1 MPPEIDL
8 RDVRRGSVMA
18 PAGCGKTQLIAD
30 TLGQHAASK
39 PVLVLTHTN
48 AGVAALRK
56 RLRALGVPQAAFQ
69 VGTID
74 GFAMQLVARFPT
86 RSGIDPQHLKL
97 IQPRTDYPALREG
110 ARRILQE
117 RHLHSS
123 LCATYAGVIV
133 DEYQD
138 CNAVQHAIIAWLAED
153 LPTCVFGD
161 PMQAIFGFRGNTLVD
176 WTADVLPYFPAVGQ
190 LETPWRWVN
199 AGTGDFGRWLL
210 AARETLAGG
219 GAIDLRVA
227 PPEVQWIRLDA
238 ATADQQRIQAARTAA
253 PLPHGTVLV
262 IGDSINATGR
272 RQMASQTPGA
282 TLVEKADLED
292 LTEFA
297 RTFTVDAADAAQ
309 RLIVFLADIM
319 TNVGAAELVRRLDSL
334 LRGTARNPP
343 TTAETALLALIRG
356 PGYATA
362 LQAVIA
368 VREQP
373 NVRVYRPEVLNA
385 FTNALRVAQQ
395 GAQTFYEAALAERE
409 RGRHLGRLV
418 TQRAVGSTLL
428 LKGLEADVGVILYP
442 ERMDAKHLYV
452 ALTRGARRVVVCSH
466 HPLIGA

>member
-1 MPPEIDL
+1 MDPP
-8 RDVRRGSVMA
+8 RCGHRRSTAHPGRED
-18 PAGCGKTQLIAD
+18 CGT
-30 TLGQHAASK
+30 
-39 PVLVLTHTN
+39 
-48 AGVAALRK
+48 
-56 RLRALGVPQAAFQ
+56 
-69 VGTID
+69 
-74 GFAMQLVARFPT
+74 
-86 RSGIDPQHLKL
+86 
-97 IQPRTDYPALREG
+97 
-110 ARRILQE
+110 
-117 RHLHSS
+117 
-123 LCATYAGVIV
+123 
-133 DEYQD
+133 
-138 CNAVQHAIIAWLAED
+138 
-153 LPTCVFGD
+153 
-161 PMQAIFGFRGNTLVD
+161 
-176 WTADVLPYFPAVGQ
+176 
-190 LETPWRWVN
+190 
-199 AGTGDFGRWLL
+199 
-210 AARETLAGG
+210 
-219 GAIDLRVA
+219 
-227 PPEVQWIRLDA
+227 
-238 ATADQQRIQAARTAA
+238 
-253 PLPHGTVLV
+253 LPHGTVLV

-343 TTAETALLALIRG
+343 TAAETALLALIRA
-356 PGYATA
+356 PGYAAA

-385 FTNALRVAQQ
+385 FINALRMAQQ

-409 RGRHLGRLV
+409 QGRHHGRLV